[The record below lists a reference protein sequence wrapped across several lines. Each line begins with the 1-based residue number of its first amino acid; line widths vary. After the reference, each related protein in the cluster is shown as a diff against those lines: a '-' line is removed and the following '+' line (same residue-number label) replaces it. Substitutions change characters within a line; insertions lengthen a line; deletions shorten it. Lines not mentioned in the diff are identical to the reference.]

1 MPTYFTIQL
10 IFATIHGSHFIISA
24 NFYLYLQY
32 FQQNVFNFSKKFLV
46 SAKWVD
52 PKLTLNGDLQLL
64 AITNYFWIV
73 KFMMGTI
80 LTLKSN
86 DVATASL
93 CICLVE
99 LFQILLVHQTDPTAI
114 HNRVLMRTLK
124 YNLNLTAFNV
134 LNSSKPI
141 ITRQKKYPNVGW
153 LRKISEV

>member
-1 MPTYFTIQL
+1 MGLIVLFQL
-10 IFATIHGSHFIISA
+10 IFTFIYST
-24 NFYLYLQY
+24 
-32 FQQNVFNFSKKFLV
+32 FSKKFSI

-52 PKLTLNGDLQLL
+52 PKPTLNGDLQLL
-64 AITNYFWIV
+64 ATMDYFWIV

-86 DVATASL
+86 DAATASL

-141 ITRQKKYPNVGW
+141 IMRQKQYPNVARKRCHPEENFKGIVT
-153 LRKISEV
+153 LRQLPHDL